1 MTGQYPDKKSEKKG
15 FLPDGWRWMRLGEVC
30 EIIGGSTPRTGNP
43 AYWYGDIVWITPTD
57 LGALNVMRITTSSRK
72 ITKEGYE
79 SCGAALL
86 PVGAVV
92 LSSRAPIGYLGIA
105 ETPLCTNQGCKS
117 FIPSDKVTSAFLYW
131 QLKKSVPELQSLGSG
146 ATFKEI
152 SKTDLQNFIIS
163 LPPISEQ
170 KRIAVIL
177 NEQMEAIEKALKAT
191 EAQLEAAKTLPAA
204 YLRAVFNS
212 PEAKQWPR
220 KKFEEVAMLQRGY
233 DLPSQNQIYG
243 NFPIMTSSGVSGYHN
258 ECKAKSPGVITGRSG
273 SIGKVYFVEEDYWPH
288 NTALY
293 VKDFKDNEPQY
304 IYFLLQWLDLKTI
317 CRGSGVPTLD
327 RKEVHKVIVQHPEK
341 AIQQRIA
348 IELSERM
355 ASAERLRKSLES
367 QLETINKLP
376 AALLRQAFNGEL

>member
-1 MTGQYPDKKSEKKG
+1 
-15 FLPDGWRWMRLGEVC
+15 MRLGEVC